1 MKKVYLCFHIKWIN
15 LKIIGKSKRGADF
28 GRYEE
33 QCRLGAV
40 LSGDFGK
47 DEGIVIYG
55 RSNGG
60 QSF

>member
-1 MKKVYLCFHIKWIN
+1 M
-15 LKIIGKSKRGADF
+15 KSKRGADF

>member
-15 LKIIGKSKRGADF
+15 LKRGADF